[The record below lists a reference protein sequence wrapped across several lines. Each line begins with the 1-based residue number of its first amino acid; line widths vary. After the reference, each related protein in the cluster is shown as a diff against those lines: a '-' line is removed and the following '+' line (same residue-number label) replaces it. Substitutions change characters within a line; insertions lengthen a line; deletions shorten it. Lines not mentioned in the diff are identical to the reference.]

1 MPSYPHHAWLLP
13 QFRQK
18 PTLPVDT
25 FRGRAHKPSHASFV
39 SQLRVGSLRYLLAIG
54 GLLFGAAFIAVIWL
68 VLPRADAPPQ
78 AAATLVAQ
86 AQEPAPAA
94 APEANVADSEGDG
107 TLRVCNQTANPV
119 SIALGYRA
127 ERGWQSEGWWVAGP
141 SECKT
146 VYSGSVETRRFYYIY
161 AADDIGGGSWDGSH
175 FMCTRDETFTIF
187 GVEDCLA
194 RGYERT
200 GFFEIDTQNRSSWM
214 LQLTDN
220 QVLGAEPVDGTDA
233 DLPLEG
239 ELEGGVPDGQPADG
253 TDAEGAADQ

>member
-1 MPSYPHHAWLLP
+1 M
-13 QFRQK
+13 
-18 PTLPVDT
+18 
-25 FRGRAHKPSHASFV
+25 
-39 SQLRVGSLRYLLAIG
+39 AIG
-54 GLLFGAAFIAVIWL
+54 GLLVGAGVVAAVWL
-68 VLPRADAPPQ
+68 VIPRSEVSAQPNAP
-78 AAATLVAQ
+78 LVAQ
-86 AQEPAPAA
+86 AQLPNSAES
-94 APEANVADSEGDG
+94 NVADSEGDG

-141 SECKT
+141 NECKT
-146 VYSGSVETRRFYYIY
+146 VYSGSVEARRFYYIY

-239 ELEGGVPDGQPADG
+239 DMEGEVLEAEPE
-253 TDAEGAADQ
+253 TDAEGAAQ

>member
-1 MPSYPHHAWLLP
+1 
-13 QFRQK
+13 
-18 PTLPVDT
+18 
-25 FRGRAHKPSHASFV
+25 
-39 SQLRVGSLRYLLAIG
+39 LRYLLAIG
-54 GLLFGAAFIAVIWL
+54 GSLLGVALVAAIWLFIPRTEAPRATAAF
-68 VLPRADAPPQ
+68 
-78 AAATLVAQ
+78 VAQ
-86 AQEPAPAA
+86 AQVPA
-94 APEANVADSEGDG
+94 APEANVADTEGDG
-107 TLRVCNQTANPV
+107 SLRVCNQTANPV

-141 SECKT
+141 DECKT
-146 VYSGSVETRRFYYIY
+146 VYSGDVEARRFYYIY

-239 ELEGGVPDGQPADG
+239 EALEGEGLDGEPVDDTEG
-253 TDAEGAADQ
+253 TAGQ

>member
-1 MPSYPHHAWLLP
+1 
-13 QFRQK
+13 
-18 PTLPVDT
+18 
-25 FRGRAHKPSHASFV
+25 
-39 SQLRVGSLRYLLAIG
+39 LRYLLAIG
-54 GLLFGAAFIAVIWL
+54 GLLLAAALAGGVWAF
-68 VLPRADAPPQ
+68 LPRDAAP
-78 AAATLVAQ
+78 ARAATLIAQ
-86 AQEPAPAA
+86 APAA
-94 APEANVADSEGDG
+94 PNVADSEGDG
-107 TLRVCNQTANPV
+107 ALRVCNQTANPV

-146 VYSGSVETRRFYYIY
+146 VYSGDVEARRFYYIY

-220 QVLGAEPVDGTDA
+220 QVLGADAVDGTDA

-239 ELEGGVPDGQPADG
+239 VLDDEGADG
-253 TDAEGAADQ
+253 DLPDDAEGADQ